1 MKQSEIVGPALRLPS
16 FAIWHRQAGRLP
28 YKLSLC
34 LFLLSAC
41 ASPRVV
47 EVSHRTRLQDVDVA
61 DQHLFEAD
69 RASRLRDKPHDLPA
83 NQQGQEFYA
92 RWRGAGVDLVKFEYR
107 QVDKPNTILEQTF
120 APNGATAKVF
130 EIRGEDFHTG
140 GVVSAWRV
148 SLWTGGELLAEK
160 KSALW

>member
-1 MKQSEIVGPALRLPS
+1 
-16 FAIWHRQAGRLP
+16 
-28 YKLSLC
+28 
-34 LFLLSAC
+34 
-41 ASPRVV
+41 
-47 EVSHRTRLQDVDVA
+47 VDVA

-69 RASRLRDKPHDLPA
+69 RASRLRYKPRDLPA
-83 NQQGQEFYA
+83 NQQRQEFYV

-107 QVDKPNTILEQTF
+107 QVNVPNTIKEQTF

-140 GVVSAWRV
+140 GPLSAWRV
-148 SLWTGGELLAEK
+148 SLWTGDQLVAER